1 MSGLLL
7 LDGMRVVSNYFDTA
21 VTYPFQR
28 PSFAVLI
35 NHNFRYS
42 MPDKETIMKYA
53 TALLARLGLVAKAE
67 PCDAFVARLRKIEQR
82 EAKRAGRQSL
92 FRNQLT
98 HQAA

>member
-1 MSGLLL
+1 
-7 LDGMRVVSNYFDTA
+7 
-21 VTYPFQR
+21 
-28 PSFAVLI
+28 
-35 NHNFRYS
+35 
-42 MPDKETIMKYA
+42 MKYA
-53 TALLARLGLVAKAE
+53 NALLARLGLVAKAE